1 MAIALKLQRK
11 SERLMPLSG
20 VFVVFVNKP
29 NTGVLSINL
38 TQGFAGVPKN
48 PAKNPCY
55 NIIFSTILPFSH

>member
-1 MAIALKLQRK
+1 MTAAEQKHNVLKLSKR
-11 SERLMPLSG
+11 

>member
-1 MAIALKLQRK
+1 MTAAEQKHNVLKLSKR
-11 SERLMPLSG
+11 

-29 NTGVLSINL
+29 NTGFLSINL

-48 PAKNPCY
+48 PAKKPCY

>member
-1 MAIALKLQRK
+1 MAIALKLLRK

-38 TQGFAGVPKN
+38 THGFAGVPKN
-48 PAKNPCY
+48 PAKNHV
-55 NIIFSTILPFSH
+55 II